1 MQECEQRSL
10 KQRFARSRR
19 LQKTAVCAYVKMANQ
34 TFVNVLYLRVQMQFW
49 YCLFLE
55 VKEMGSQWKEE
66 KLIQL
71 FLRISWLVVIDMI
84 RCTCRETC
92 CQVCVFTDCL
102 FLYRRRLNRVSI
114 CRTHFAKLGHGDR
127 KLFINYSHNH
137 STWCTVWNELLREKA
152 EVVSWV
158 PLSSFDIAYQ
168 FPWGLKWAAKER
180 LML

>member
-1 MQECEQRSL
+1 
-10 KQRFARSRR
+10 
-19 LQKTAVCAYVKMANQ
+19 
-34 TFVNVLYLRVQMQFW
+34 MQFW
-49 YCLFLE
+49 YCQFLE
-55 VKEMGSQWKEE
+55 VKEMGSQWKEG

-71 FLRISWLVVIDMI
+71 FLRFSWLVVIDMI

-114 CRTHFAKLGHGDR
+114 CRTHFAKLGHGGR

-158 PLSSFDIAYQ
+158 SLSSFDIAYQ

-180 LML
+180 SVNVVAAMVHVCKLCFRYLNSSTTRANKSLVGLSNVT

>member
-1 MQECEQRSL
+1 
-10 KQRFARSRR
+10 
-19 LQKTAVCAYVKMANQ
+19 
-34 TFVNVLYLRVQMQFW
+34 MQFW

-55 VKEMGSQWKEE
+55 VKEMGSQWKEG

-71 FLRISWLVVIDMI
+71 FLRFSWLVVIDMI

-114 CRTHFAKLGHGDR
+114 CRTHFAKLGHGGR
-127 KLFINYSHNH
+127 KCFINYSHNH

-180 LML
+180 LMLQPRWFIFVNIVFVIWIAQPQEPISLWLVYQMLRNVT